1 MIAVVLVVAAMNP
14 VNIDHVR
21 IDIQEI
27 KRKVKEIVV
36 ISGKGGTGK
45 TSIVASF
52 ASLAQNAVLAD
63 CDVDAADL
71 HLVLDPHIKRSQ
83 DFYGGKKAYID
94 PEKCTG
100 CGMCVEMCRFEA
112 IIEDGKLKNQDS
124 NIYKIDPIG
133 CEGCGVC
140 AYFCPVTAITMEP
153 QKNGKLFIS
162 EMRYGPMVHAKLG
175 IAEENTGKLVALV
188 RENAREIA
196 RKEGA
201 DYIIV
206 DGPPG
211 VGCPVISSITGA
223 DIILIVT
230 EPTVSGLSDLK
241 RVEKLARHFNI
252 PATVCINKWDI
263 NPSISE
269 KICDYCD
276 KHQIRVLGKIRY
288 DNAFTKAQIMK
299 ATIPEYTSGYL
310 ADEIKSVWGR
320 LQQQLIELPSAIQ

>member
-1 MIAVVLVVAAMNP
+1 MGAMNP
-14 VNIDHVR
+14 VNIGHVR
-21 IDIQEI
+21 IDKQKIRIQ
-27 KRKVKEIVV
+27 VKEIVI

-45 TSIVASF
+45 TSIVAAF
-52 ASLAQNAVLAD
+52 ASLVKNAVLAD

-71 HLVLDPHIKRSQ
+71 YLVLEPCIKQSQ
-83 DFYGGKKAYID
+83 DFYGGKKARIES
-94 PEKCTG
+94 EKCTG
-100 CGMCVEMCRFEA
+100 CGLCVDMCRFEA

-140 AYFCPVTAITMEP
+140 AYFCPESAITME
-153 QKNGKLFIS
+153 QQRNGKLFVS

-175 IAEENTGKLVALV
+175 IAEENSGKLVALV
-188 RENAREIA
+188 RKNAREIA
-196 RKEGA
+196 QKIDA

-211 VGCPVISSITGA
+211 IGCPVISSITGA
-223 DIILIVT
+223 DIVLIVT

-241 RVEKLARHFNI
+241 RVEKLTKHFDI
-252 PATVCINKWDI
+252 LATACINKWDI
-263 NPSISE
+263 NPSVSKE
-269 KICDYCD
+269 ICDYCD
-276 KHQIRVLGKIRY
+276 KHQIKVLGKIRY

-310 ADEIKSVWGR
+310 SDEIKSVWNR
-320 LQQQLIELPSAIQ
+320 LQQELIELTSAIQ